1 MMITTTTTVTFK
13 MPEEHK
19 QEQKFRLHHNMDE
32 WTEVN
37 DSGYVSYKKAESFIW
52 RFDGERERSDGNS

>member
-13 MPEEHK
+13 MPEERK
-19 QEQKFRLHHNMDE
+19 QERLFRLHHNMDE

-37 DSGYVSYKKAESFIW
+37 DSGYVSYKKAESLVW
-52 RFDGERERSDGNS
+52 RFDGERRTDE

>member
-13 MPEEHK
+13 MPEEYE
-19 QEQKFRLHHNMDE
+19 QEQRSCLHHNMDE

-52 RFDGERERSDGNS
+52 RFDGEKEGSDGNS